1 MPGFTSKSSQGLFLA
16 AALLAAPAAQAQGA
30 DNPDSVK
37 SPVSVAPGKAVQIA
51 VLNPLKRDCS
61 PGAAPAL
68 RVPGLP
74 QHGRVI
80 ATTASIATGKK
91 NRCPDQKV
99 SGQVVVY
106 QANANYSGPDEVRI
120 EVETAEGEVRRA
132 TIRIDV
138 TPSGGLPA
146 GQQRL

>member
-1 MPGFTSKSSQGLFLA
+1 MPGIAARRTQRLVLA
-16 AALLAAPAAQAQGA
+16 AALLAAPAAFGQGA

-37 SPVSVAPGKAVQIA
+37 PQVSVAAGKPVQIA

-61 PGAAPAL
+61 LGAAPTL

-74 QHGRVI
+74 KHGRVI

-106 QANANYSGPDEVRI
+106 QANAQFTGFDEVQI
-120 EVETAEGEVRRA
+120 EVETTEGEVRRA
-132 TIRIDV
+132 TIRIEV
-138 TPSGGLPA
+138 TQAGLPA

>member
-1 MPGFTSKSSQGLFLA
+1 MSSLSSRALRHTVLA
-16 AALLAAPAAQAQGA
+16 AVLLSAPAVLAQGV
-30 DNPDSVK
+30 DNPDSVR
-37 SPVSVAPGKAVQIA
+37 SPVSVAAGKVVQIA

-61 PGAAPAL
+61 PGAAPTL

-74 QHGRVI
+74 KHGRVI

-91 NRCPDQKV
+91 NRCPDKQV

-106 QANANYSGPDEVRI
+106 QANANYSGPDAVEI
-120 EVETAEGEVRRA
+120 EVETAEGETRRA
-132 TIRIDV
+132 TIRIEV
-138 TPSGGLPA
+138 TQSGLPA

>member
-1 MPGFTSKSSQGLFLA
+1 MSGSVPHALRRLVLA
-16 AALLAAPAAQAQGA
+16 TALLSAPAAHAQGT

-37 SPVSVAPGKAVQIA
+37 SSVSVVAGKAAQIA

-61 PGAAPAL
+61 PGAAPTL

-74 QHGRVI
+74 RHGRVI

-91 NRCPDQKV
+91 NRCPDKQV

-106 QANANYSGPDEVRI
+106 QANANYAGPDEVRI

-138 TPSGGLPA
+138 TQPGLPP